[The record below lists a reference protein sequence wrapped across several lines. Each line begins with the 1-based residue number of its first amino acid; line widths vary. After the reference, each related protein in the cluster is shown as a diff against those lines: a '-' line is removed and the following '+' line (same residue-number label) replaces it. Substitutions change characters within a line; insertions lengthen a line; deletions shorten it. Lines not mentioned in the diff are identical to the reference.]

1 MLDSSLAA
9 FQTKPKPCKTD
20 GVWTD
25 CTILTVFHFQPTFTL
40 SANEEY
46 LEYPELGQF
55 RNIFY
60 RFYLLHYSENN
71 KDQTNAHRSSS
82 MDKAGADH
90 YAGNSYNQPDRAKEK
105 DSWAL

>member
-1 MLDSSLAA
+1 MASPKGLAI
-9 FQTKPKPCKTD
+9 FWVKKWQVPWQVPF
-20 GVWTD
+20 
-25 CTILTVFHFQPTFTL
+25 L
-40 SANEEY
+40 N
-46 LEYPELGQF
+46 YPELGQF
-55 RNIFY
+55 RNIFC

-105 DSWAL
+105 DS